1 MFLPGWLPEEM
12 EQNVH
17 PHFRINHL
25 GLVELCIGQIGDE
38 TVQCVQPAQGIR
50 PTAMVLWV
58 VL

>member
-17 PHFRINHL
+17 PHFRNNHL

-50 PTAMVLWV
+50 PDKKNER
-58 VL
+58 